1 MFVRNLPSNK
11 KGVMKL
17 QSKYWILLAFLP
29 LFAILYLSYFEQA
42 FGQESSVSDPTA
54 DSYVIRQVEVWG
66 LFYRMMVAAFIVG
79 AIVQG
84 TILYVCWRYRES
96 HKRNKFAQQ
105 QVEEDMGR

>member
-1 MFVRNLPSNK
+1 MFVRKQPSNK

-17 QSKYWILLAFLP
+17 QSNYWILLAFLP
-29 LFAILYLSYFEQA
+29 LFMILYVSYFEQA

-96 HKRNKFAQQ
+96 HKRNRLAQQ
-105 QVEEDMGR
+105 QIEEDMGR

>member
-29 LFAILYLSYFEQA
+29 LFTILYVSYFEQA

-105 QVEEDMGR
+105 QIEEDMGR

>member
-1 MFVRNLPSNK
+1 MFVRNLASNK

-29 LFAILYLSYFEQA
+29 LTILYVSYFEQA

-54 DSYVIRQVEVWG
+54 DSYIIRQVEVWG

-96 HKRNKFAQQ
+96 HKRNRLAQQ

>member
-1 MFVRNLPSNK
+1 
-11 KGVMKL
+11 L
-17 QSKYWILLAFLP
+17 QSKYCILLAFLP
-29 LFAILYLSYFEQA
+29 LFAILYVSYFEPS

-54 DSYVIRQVEVWG
+54 DSYVLRNVEVWG

-84 TILYVCWRYRES
+84 TIFYVCWRYRES

-105 QVEEDMGR
+105 EVEEDTGR

>member
-11 KGVMKL
+11 KGVMEL

-29 LFAILYLSYFEQA
+29 LFAILYVSYFEQA

-54 DSYVIRQVEVWG
+54 DSYVLRNVEVWG

-84 TILYVCWRYRES
+84 TIFYVCWRYRES

-105 QVEEDMGR
+105 QIEEDTGR

>member
-1 MFVRNLPSNK
+1 
-11 KGVMKL
+11 MKL

-29 LFAILYLSYFEQA
+29 LFAILYVSYFEQA

-54 DSYVIRQVEVWG
+54 DSYVLRNVEVWG

-84 TILYVCWRYRES
+84 TIFYVCWRYRES
-96 HKRNKFAQQ
+96 HKKNKFAQQ
-105 QVEEDMGR
+105 QIEEDTGR

>member
-1 MFVRNLPSNK
+1 
-11 KGVMKL
+11 MKL

-29 LFAILYLSYFEQA
+29 LFTILYVSYFEDA
-42 FGQESSVSDPTA
+42 FGQESSVTDPTA

-84 TILYVCWRYRES
+84 TIFYVCWRYRES

-105 QVEEDMGR
+105 EVEEDTGR

>member
-1 MFVRNLPSNK
+1 
-11 KGVMKL
+11 MKL

-29 LFAILYLSYFEQA
+29 LFTILYVSYFEQA

-96 HKRNKFAQQ
+96 HKRNRFAQQ
-105 QVEEDMGR
+105 QIEEDTGR

>member
-1 MFVRNLPSNK
+1 MFVRNQPSNK

-29 LFAILYLSYFEQA
+29 LFTILYVSYFEQA

-105 QVEEDMGR
+105 QIEEDMGR

>member
-1 MFVRNLPSNK
+1 ME
-11 KGVMKL
+11 L

-29 LFAILYLSYFEQA
+29 LFTILYVSYFEQA

-54 DSYVIRQVEVWG
+54 DSYVLRNVEVWG

-84 TILYVCWRYRES
+84 TIFYVCWRYRES

-105 QVEEDMGR
+105 QVEEDTGR

>member
-1 MFVRNLPSNK
+1 MFVRKQPSDK

-29 LFAILYLSYFEQA
+29 LFTILYVSYFEQA

-54 DSYVIRQVEVWG
+54 DSYVLRNVEVWG

-84 TILYVCWRYRES
+84 TIFYVCWRYRES

-105 QVEEDMGR
+105 QIEEDTGR

>member
-1 MFVRNLPSNK
+1 
-11 KGVMKL
+11 MKL

-29 LFAILYLSYFEQA
+29 LFTILYVIYFEQA

-54 DSYVIRQVEVWG
+54 DSYVLRNVEVWG

-84 TILYVCWRYRES
+84 TIFYVCWRYRES

-105 QVEEDMGR
+105 QIEEDTGR

>member
-29 LFAILYLSYFEQA
+29 LFTILYVSYFEQA

-105 QVEEDMGR
+105 QIEEDTGR

>member
-29 LFAILYLSYFEQA
+29 LFAILYVSYFEQA

-54 DSYVIRQVEVWG
+54 DAYVLRNVEVWG

-84 TILYVCWRYRES
+84 TIFYVCWRYRES
-96 HKRNKFAQQ
+96 HKKNRFAQQ
-105 QVEEDMGR
+105 QLEEDSGR

>member
-29 LFAILYLSYFEQA
+29 LFTILYVSFFGQA
-42 FGQESSVSDPTA
+42 FGQESSVTDPTA
-54 DSYVIRQVEVWG
+54 ESYTLRNVEVWG

-79 AIVQG
+79 AVVQG
-84 TILYVCWRYRES
+84 TIFYVCWRYRES
-96 HKRNKFAQQ
+96 HKKNRYAEQL
-105 QVEEDMGR
+105 EEDTGR

>member
-11 KGVMKL
+11 KGVMEL

-29 LFAILYLSYFEQA
+29 LFTILYVSYFEQA

-105 QVEEDMGR
+105 EVEEDTGR

>member
-1 MFVRNLPSNK
+1 MFVRNLPTNT

-29 LFAILYLSYFEQA
+29 LFTILYVSYFEDA
-42 FGQESSVSDPTA
+42 FGQESSVTDPTA

-84 TILYVCWRYRES
+84 TIFYVCWRYRES
-96 HKRNKFAQQ
+96 HKRNKLAQQ
-105 QVEEDMGR
+105 QLEEDTGR

>member
-29 LFAILYLSYFEQA
+29 LFTILYVSYFEQA

-84 TILYVCWRYRES
+84 TIFYVCWRYRES

-105 QVEEDMGR
+105 QIEEDTGR

>member
-29 LFAILYLSYFEQA
+29 LFTILYVSYFEQA
-42 FGQESSVSDPTA
+42 YGQESSVSDPTA

-105 QVEEDMGR
+105 QIEEDMGR

>member
-1 MFVRNLPSNK
+1 
-11 KGVMKL
+11 MKL

-29 LFAILYLSYFEQA
+29 LFAILYVSYFEQA

-54 DSYVIRQVEVWG
+54 DSYVLRNVEVWG

-84 TILYVCWRYRES
+84 TIFYVCWRYRES

-105 QVEEDMGR
+105 EVEEDTGR

>member
-1 MFVRNLPSNK
+1 MFVRNLASNK

-29 LFAILYLSYFEQA
+29 LFTILYVSYFEQA

-54 DSYVIRQVEVWG
+54 DSYVLRNVEVWG

-84 TILYVCWRYRES
+84 TIFYVCWRYRES

-105 QVEEDMGR
+105 EVEEDTGR

>member
-1 MFVRNLPSNK
+1 
-11 KGVMKL
+11 MKL
-17 QSKYWILLAFLP
+17 QSNYWILLAFLP
-29 LFAILYLSYFEQA
+29 LFTIIYVSYFEQA

-105 QVEEDMGR
+105 EIEEDTGR

>member
-1 MFVRNLPSNK
+1 MFVRYLPSNK

-29 LFAILYLSYFEQA
+29 LFTILYVSYFEQA

-105 QVEEDMGR
+105 QIEEDMGR